1 MDIPAFKQLDRYVN
15 ADLDKTVEKK
25 SKRAERAERRSTRN
39 YEPNYFDISS
49 SDDEEGPGHRV
60 FGTPRPKKAALV
72 ASGATTTP
80 LVSHFFESVFG
91 GQMAQRKSGQG
102 DFHFYAYIFF

>member
-15 ADLDKTVEKK
+15 ADLDKSVEKK
-25 SKRAERAERRSTRN
+25 SKRAQRAERRSNRT
-39 YEPNYFDISS
+39 YEPVNYFDISS
-49 SDDEEGPGHRV
+49 SSDEEAGPGHRV
-60 FGTPRPKKAALV
+60 FGTPRPSKAKLV

-91 GQMAQRKSGQG
+91 GQMAQKKSSQG
-102 DFHFYAYIFF
+102 M

>member
-15 ADLDKTVEKK
+15 ADLDKSVEKK
-25 SKRAERAERRSTRN
+25 SKRAQRAERRSNRTTT

-102 DFHFYAYIFF
+102 DFHF